1 MNEKEIAEIRRRFR
15 ADRGTITHVRG
26 CYVNEQKE
34 IVAQFDQS
42 LTLMP
47 QEEAEKMLAVL
58 KKTLSGTVG
67 KNLINLSFSTA
78 QVVDS
83 EEHRLLMTLRDT
95 KLEEEEAVQRFFETV
110 IPAVALE
117 GTYLILLC
125 QDTYDVPFRSKDGQK
140 LEDASE
146 EVFSY
151 ILCSICP
158 VKMTKPALCY
168 HIPENQFRSLPP
180 DWLVSPPQA
189 GFLFPAFDDRS
200 TNLYGALYYTRDTA
214 DSQEELAQAVF
225 HLPLPMPAQEQKETF
240 QEILTQSLAEAC
252 SYDVLQTV
260 HDQLCQRMEEH
271 KESRDPEPLTVSAKE
286 VGGILLD
293 YGIDD
298 EQVAA
303 FEEKCDEAFGTEA
316 VFAPQNLVEQKRWE
330 VQTPDVSIRVAPGR
344 GDLVQTRIID
354 GARYIL
360 IRAEEGVEVN
370 GVAIQIRP
378 EPIPSP
384 VETEKDPLST

>member
-168 HIPENQFRSLPP
+168 HIPENQFRRIGWFRRPRQDFYSLLLMIAVPICTGLFITPGIPP
-180 DWLVSPPQA
+180 TARRNWL
-189 GFLFPAFDDRS
+189 R
-200 TNLYGALYYTRDTA
+200 R
-214 DSQEELAQAVF
+214 
-225 HLPLPMPAQEQKETF
+225 
-240 QEILTQSLAEAC
+240 C
-252 SYDVLQTV
+252 SIY
-260 HDQLCQRMEEH
+260 HCLCRH
-271 KESRDPEPLTVSAKE
+271 RNKKRLSRK
-286 VGGILLD
+286 
-293 YGIDD
+293 
-298 EQVAA
+298 
-303 FEEKCDEAFGTEA
+303 F
-316 VFAPQNLVEQKRWE
+316 
-330 VQTPDVSIRVAPGR
+330 
-344 GDLVQTRIID
+344 
-354 GARYIL
+354 
-360 IRAEEGVEVN
+360 
-370 GVAIQIRP
+370 
-378 EPIPSP
+378 
-384 VETEKDPLST
+384 

>member
-15 ADRGTITHVRG
+15 ADRGSITHVRG

-110 IPAVALE
+110 IPAVTLE

-125 QDTYDVPFRSKDGQK
+125 HDTYDVP
-140 LEDASE
+140 
-146 EVFSY
+146 
-151 ILCSICP
+151 
-158 VKMTKPALCY
+158 
-168 HIPENQFRSLPP
+168 FRSLPP
-180 DWLVSPPQA
+180 DWLVSPPQV

-214 DSQEELAQAVF
+214 VSQEELAQAVF
-225 HLPLPMPAQEQKETF
+225 HLELPMPAQEQKETF
-240 QEILTQSLAEAC
+240 QEILTQSLAEDC

-260 HDQLCQRMEEH
+260 HDRLCQRMEEH
-271 KESRDPEPLTVSAKE
+271 KETRDPEPLTVSPKE
-286 VGGILLD
+286 VGGMLLD
-293 YGIDD
+293 CGIDD
-298 EQVAA
+298 GQVAA
-303 FEEKCDEAFGTEA
+303 FEEKCEEVFGTEA
-316 VFAPQNLVEQKRWE
+316 AFSPQNLVEKKRWE
-330 VQTPDVSIRVAPGR
+330 IHTPDVSIRVAPGR

-378 EPIPSP
+378 ENDPSLP
-384 VETEKDPLST
+384 ETGKTEDSTQK